1 MATTRIMP
9 LHIGK
14 GRSVGTA
21 VSDILEYVKDTEKTD
36 QGRLVT
42 CFQCNPEI
50 ADAEF
55 CFSKR
60 RYQTS
65 TGRKQ
70 ENDVIAYHVRQS
82 FKPGEITP
90 EEANRLGCEFA
101 ARFLKGNHAYIV
113 CTHIDKKHIHNHIIW
128 NSTALSCDRKFR
140 NFWGSTKAVRHLSV
154 PSLRLERKASFHAV

>member
-14 GRSVGTA
+14 GRNVGTA
-21 VSDILEYVKDTEKTD
+21 VSDILEYVKDAEKTD

-70 ENDVIAYHVRQS
+70 ENDVIAFLS
-82 FKPGEITP
+82 KKAPPSSIITATP
-90 EEANRLGCEFA
+90 
-101 ARFLKGNHAYIV
+101 IQV
-113 CTHIDKKHIHNHIIW
+113 TS
-128 NSTALSCDRKFR
+128 ST
-140 NFWGSTKAVRHLSV
+140 N
-154 PSLRLERKASFHAV
+154 

>member
-101 ARFLKGNHAYIV
+101 ERFLKG
-113 CTHIDKKHIHNHIIW
+113 
-128 NSTALSCDRKFR
+128 TAF
-140 NFWGSTKAVRHLSV
+140 
-154 PSLRLERKASFHAV
+154 SLRTVLALI

>member
-55 CFSKR
+55 CFSSGAIR
-60 RYQTS
+60 PAPAEN
-65 TGRKQ
+65 RK
-70 ENDVIAYHVRQS
+70 
-82 FKPGEITP
+82 T
-90 EEANRLGCEFA
+90 
-101 ARFLKGNHAYIV
+101 
-113 CTHIDKKHIHNHIIW
+113 T
-128 NSTALSCDRKFR
+128 
-140 NFWGSTKAVRHLSV
+140 
-154 PSLRLERKASFHAV
+154 

>member
-55 CFSKR
+55 AFPSGAIR
-60 RYQTS
+60 PAPAEN
-65 TGRKQ
+65 RK
-70 ENDVIAYHVRQS
+70 
-82 FKPGEITP
+82 T
-90 EEANRLGCEFA
+90 
-101 ARFLKGNHAYIV
+101 
-113 CTHIDKKHIHNHIIW
+113 T
-128 NSTALSCDRKFR
+128 
-140 NFWGSTKAVRHLSV
+140 
-154 PSLRLERKASFHAV
+154 